1 MGAVTGGRA
10 ARFGAAALLLA
21 LTGTTVVPTVVAAAD
36 AVQFGQPTASGTFDK
51 QLSFEQPITTV
62 MRPAHVEILLRTPGA
77 DGPTVYSVDPPAA
90 GAATLRYEV
99 DLGGT
104 HVMPNTTF
112 TATWRITLDDGSS
125 ILGPPLDF
133 TYADTRFDWKT
144 LAGSVVRVHWVVGDQ
159 AFGKRALKIGD
170 DAIAAA
176 SKLLGVT
183 ETEPIDFFVY
193 ADESAFYDALGPSTR
208 ENVGGEAHPDLRT
221 VYALITPS
229 DIDAGW
235 VSIVVPHELTHVVFQ
250 SAVENPYHD
259 PPHWL
264 NEGLAVYLAQGYV
277 DSDRRQ
283 VEAAAQ
289 AGTIIPLDGLDGA
302 FPTTRDRFY
311 LAYAESVAAVDRIVR
326 VNGRDALASL
336 IRSYHAGVSD
346 DEAFGAAL
354 GRDVAGFETDWLAE
368 IGASAPARTGP
379 RPAPA
384 GPLPAGWT
392 GPQPN
397 PSFEVTG
404 SIPPAPSAP
413 RPTRTGDDPI
423 TQLLVPSF
431 SVLGIVL
438 IVVLVILAGRRGT
451 RRRLAED
458 AVRWNQLYGRPVDRE
473 GPTDPGRDVNA
484 APADDAPRHP

>member
-1 MGAVTGGRA
+1 MGSVTRRRGA
-10 ARFGAAALLLA
+10 ALAAAALLLVA
-21 LTGTTVVPTVVAAAD
+21 GTVVPSVVVAAD
-36 AVQFGQPTASGTFDK
+36 GVQFGQPMASGTFEK
-51 QLSFEQPITTV
+51 QLSFAQPITTV
-62 MRPAHVEILLRTPGA
+62 TRPARVEILLRTPGA
-77 DGPTVYSVDPPAA
+77 DGPTVYTVDRPAA
-90 GAATLRYEV
+90 GSATLRYDV

-125 ILGPPLDF
+125 VLGPPFDF
-133 TYADTRFDWKT
+133 TYADTRFEWKT
-144 LAGSVVRVHWVVGDQ
+144 LNGAVVHVHWVVGEE

-170 DAIAAA
+170 DAVAAA

-193 ADESAFYDALGPSTR
+193 AEESAFYDALGPSTR
-208 ENVGGEAHPDLRT
+208 ENVGGEAHPDIRT
-221 VYALITPS
+221 VYALITPG

-250 SAVENPYHD
+250 SAVGNPYHD

-264 NEGLAVYLAQGYV
+264 NEGLAVYLSQGYV

-283 VEAAAQ
+283 VEAAAK

-404 SIPPAPSAP
+404 SIAPAPSAP

-431 SVLGIVL
+431 SVLGLVV
-438 IVVLVILAGRRGT
+438 IVVLAILVSRRARRG
-451 RRRLAED
+451 RPDEGM
-458 AVRWNQLYGRPVDRE
+458 VGWNQLYGRPVDRE
-473 GPTDPGRDVNA
+473 AASEAGREDNHAPPDDPTRDA
-484 APADDAPRHP
+484 